1 MAGGTRQL
9 NFETFLQSDS
19 TNVRDYAKKIAE
31 SKEPLVFILEAL
43 QKVILDLRKENTTL
57 KNNTKK
63 LLNTNAALDT
73 RVQSLEERVSSL
85 ENSSLKH
92 EAYSGRAT
100 SILTNI
106 PETENEN
113 IVDVVVDAVKE
124 VIPDFSS
131 DRISTA
137 HRNRKKNNDKPRS
150 ITVVFSKIKDK
161 DIVSDYRK
169 QAPFRKRKIGAYHY
183 ASPSV
188 LERKKELEECEGVS
202 KVYFDGPVKMF
213 SVKLG
218 KGDDAVVKRHI
229 TSVEQLL
236 QTV

>member
-1 MAGGTRQL
+1 MAGSTRQL
-9 NFETFLQSDS
+9 NFESFLLTDS
-19 TNVRDYAKKIAE
+19 TDVRGYAKKIAG
-31 SKEPLVFILEAL
+31 SKEPLVFILEGL
-43 QKVILDLRKENTTL
+43 QKVILELRKENSAL
-57 KNNTKK
+57 KNNTKE
-63 LLNTNAALDT
+63 LLNTNAALET
-73 RVQSLEERVSSL
+73 RVLSLEERVSSL
-85 ENSSLKH
+85 ENRSLKH

-100 SILTNI
+100 SILTGI

-113 IVDVVVDAVKE
+113 TVDVVVEAIKE

-137 HRNRKKNNDKPRS
+137 HRNRKKSNKPRS

-169 QAPFRKRKIGAYHY
+169 QAPFRRRKIGAYHY

-188 LERKKELEECEGVS
+188 LERKKELEDCEGVS

-213 SVKLG
+213 SVK
-218 KGDDAVVKRHI
+218 GDDGVVKRHI
-229 TSVEQLL
+229 ISVEQLL